1 MLGQQHSLLT
11 IQMQS
16 NRKKKKKN
24 PESFGLLLM
33 IIQPKN
39 AILEE

>member
-1 MLGQQHSLLT
+1 MLEQQHSLLT

-16 NRKKKKKN
+16 NRKKKT
-24 PESFGLLLM
+24 ESFGLLLM
-33 IIQPKN
+33 IVRPKN